1 MGNIVV
7 GACEEVTWIVY
18 ASTAEVTPKGA
29 KTLSLGSAVE
39 KDIQVTLVI
48 QSPALYQEYIV
59 NEGIVG
65 FLKQEQLNLEVG
77 IEQLKFGGDDEF
89 LECS

>member
-1 MGNIVV
+1 M
-7 GACEEVTWIVY
+7 
-18 ASTAEVTPKGA
+18 TPNGA
-29 KTLSLGSAVE
+29 KILSLGSAVE

-48 QSPALYQEYIV
+48 QSPALYQECIV
-59 NEGIVG
+59 NQGIVG
-65 FLKQEQLNLEVG
+65 FLKQEQLNPEVV